1 MGRVM
6 IIRRSKRIYRRE
18 GDYTSTVAFI
28 FNTNAASLSSLS
40 EEASYI
46 HLNSKSHK
54 ATLIIYDMKS
64 ALIFLPKCHAEL
76 PNNAMLTELDD
87 DCVARREHRG

>member
-1 MGRVM
+1 M
-6 IIRRSKRIYRRE
+6 IIRRSRRIIEE

-28 FNTNAASLSSLS
+28 FNTNAASLYSLS

-54 ATLIIYDMKS
+54 ATIIYDMKS

-87 DCVARREHRG
+87 CVARREHRG

>member
-6 IIRRSKRIYRRE
+6 IIRRNKRIIEE
-18 GDYTSTVAFI
+18 GDYTSNVAFI
-28 FNTNAASLSSLS
+28 FNTNAASLHSLS
-40 EEASYI
+40 KEASYI

-54 ATLIIYDMKS
+54 TALIIYDMKS

-87 DCVARREHRG
+87 CVARREHRG

>member
-18 GDYTSTVAFI
+18 GGYASTIAFI
-28 FNTNAASLSSLS
+28 FNANAASLYSLS

-46 HLNSKSHK
+46 HLKNSKSHK

-87 DCVARREHRG
+87 CVARREHRG